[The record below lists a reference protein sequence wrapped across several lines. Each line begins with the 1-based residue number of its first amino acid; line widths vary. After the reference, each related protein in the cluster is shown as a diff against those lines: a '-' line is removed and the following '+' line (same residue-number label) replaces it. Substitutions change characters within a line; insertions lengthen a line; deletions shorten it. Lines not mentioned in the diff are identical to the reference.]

1 MIKKA
6 VGLVLS
12 LTIVIGV
19 LSAFGVMYFMRLQD
33 GIMNGIFIY
42 TNEALE
48 EDDESEAPN
57 TKKEDNNY
65 TGEILLIVLLV
76 ATASSIIF
84 AITLASDIR
93 NKKITKEKLN
103 AAIEVMIQ
111 KEIGK
116 KKGVK
121 PQETSE
127 QAFVPV
133 NKPIRFELG
142 GFVDSEVNRL
152 LINDYTPANKRM
164 TVMTDM
170 NSLSHV
176 IEYITDKIGEG
187 VKMEL
192 KAEIA
197 ALIVFSGENLS
208 FDDEEIQKLNK
219 IMSDA
224 MGSFVFEDDKAIIK
238 LPIIPEL

>member
-19 LSAFGVMYFMRLQD
+19 LSAFGVMYFMSLQD

-111 KEIGK
+111 K
-116 KKGVK
+116 
-121 PQETSE
+121 
-127 QAFVPV
+127 
-133 NKPIRFELG
+133 
-142 GFVDSEVNRL
+142 
-152 LINDYTPANKRM
+152 
-164 TVMTDM
+164 
-170 NSLSHV
+170 
-176 IEYITDKIGEG
+176 
-187 VKMEL
+187 KM
-192 KAEIA
+192 
-197 ALIVFSGENLS
+197 
-208 FDDEEIQKLNK
+208 
-219 IMSDA
+219 
-224 MGSFVFEDDKAIIK
+224 
-238 LPIIPEL
+238 